1 MMMSP
6 SKSFIPELNPRH
18 YNVIQTNWTN
28 NKWAPPTPTP
38 TPPAPPRHS
47 WHIYS
52 NENEK
57 YNILIFIWISL
68 FRSYIF
74 MSDLLL
80 LRYTQHKN
88 YLNYAEKETGK
99 TTTTTTRKRR
109 RNSKGKANKSE
120 INEIV
125 NNVNVSFR
133 SQQWRNNAGFH
144 ACSLVKE
151 LYMFTP
157 KSLE

>member
-1 MMMSP
+1 
-6 SKSFIPELNPRH
+6 
-18 YNVIQTNWTN
+18 
-28 NKWAPPTPTP
+28 
-38 TPPAPPRHS
+38 
-47 WHIYS
+47 
-52 NENEK
+52 
-57 YNILIFIWISL
+57 
-68 FRSYIF
+68 

-99 TTTTTTRKRR
+99 TTTRKRR